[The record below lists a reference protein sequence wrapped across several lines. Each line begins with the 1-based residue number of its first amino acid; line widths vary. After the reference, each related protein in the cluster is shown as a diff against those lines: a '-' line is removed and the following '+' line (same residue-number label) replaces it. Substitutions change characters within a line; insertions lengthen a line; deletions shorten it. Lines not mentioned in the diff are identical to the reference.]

1 MTEAMT
7 AVPLAT
13 IFDALTSIG
22 FWTTVGILAGVY
34 TLVALGLQLNV
45 GFTGIVNF
53 GQAGFMAIGAYS
65 MAILTVDTGISFYL
79 ALPLSILIT
88 MAFGLLVGLPALRL
102 REDYLAIA
110 TIAMA
115 EVVRLT
121 ALNAREL
128 TGGNLGFSCSDDGS
142 KCFDETWLDISGTI
156 EGWLETLGWSN
167 PESLFPLFL
176 VVWVAAILATLALRG
191 ITFTPWGRVL
201 RAIRED
207 EDAARALGK
216 NAFAYKLQSLAISAA
231 VAAVAGWFLAL
242 NIAAVSPTEFEPLV
256 TFFAYAVLI
265 MGGLASYWGLIVGSV
280 ILWTLL
286 ELTRFINNVPV
297 FGWEISGTQQASL
310 RFAIVGL
317 VLILLMAYRPQGAFG
332 KREELVLGD

>member
-1 MTEAMT
+1 MTELVT
-7 AVPLAT
+7 GLPLAVT
-13 IFDALTSIG
+13 FDALTDVG
-22 FWTTVGILAGVY
+22 FWTSVGILAGVY

-65 MAILTVDTGISFYL
+65 MAIISVDTGISFYL
-79 ALPLSILIT
+79 ALPISILIT
-88 MAFGLLVGLPALRL
+88 VAFGLLVGLPALRL

-115 EVVRLT
+115 EVVRLV
-121 ALNAREL
+121 ALNARDL
-128 TGGNLGFSCSDDGS
+128 TGGNIGFSCSDDGS
-142 KCFDETWLDISGTI
+142 KCFDEKWLDISGTI
-156 EGWLETLGWSN
+156 EGWLGSLGWSD
-167 PESLFPLFL
+167 PEQLFPLFL
-176 VVWVAAILATLALRG
+176 VVWVAVILVTLGLRG
-191 ITFTPWGRVL
+191 ITYTPWGRVL

-216 NAFAYKLQSLAISAA
+216 NAFAYKLQSLAIAAA

-242 NIAAVSPTEFEPLV
+242 NIAAVAPTEFEPLV

-265 MGGLASYWGLIVGSV
+265 LGGLASYWGLIVGSV
-280 ILWTLL
+280 LLWTLL
-286 ELTRFINNVPV
+286 ELTRFIDLPLDNVQ
-297 FGWEISGTQQASL
+297 IAAL

-317 VLILLMAYRPQGAFG
+317 VLILLMAFRPQGAFG